1 MVNVTVGQSFH
12 WSTVRMGC
20 SEILSQR
27 ASRGHL
33 WSFVLALNMDSG
45 LHLKCNFLHIFWWIL
60 MKLGHSDHQ
69 VEVFKKLR
77 SMVI

>member
-1 MVNVTVGQSFH
+1 M
-12 WSTVRMGC
+12 
-20 SEILSQR
+20 
-27 ASRGHL
+27 GHL

-45 LHLKCNFLHIFWWIL
+45 LHLKCNLLHSFWWIL